1 MRYTTRP
8 RCSCAASPAI
18 GRRTPATGKCA
29 TLTTGEAVVAVL
41 DRTGRLLTLDDQNNL
56 VLRDPTTGRI
66 LAMAASNAT
75 LKGASDASFSSS
87 DATELVV
94 NQAREAVTVARA
106 TNVAY
111 QNNVTGRST
120 TPGVVLVTFR
130 DRL

>member
-1 MRYTTRP
+1 V
-8 RCSCAASPAI
+8 
-18 GRRTPATGKCA
+18 
-29 TLTTGEAVVAVL
+29 VVAVL
-41 DRTGRLLTLDDQNNL
+41 DRTSRLLTLDDQNNL
-56 VLRDPTTGRI
+56 VLRDPATGCI